1 MTSAPERRLAV
12 WLLIGA
18 SCLFSTAGFLIKLL
32 PLPALVVAGGRSA
45 FAALFILA
53 CIRRPKFTWSKAQLG
68 GAVMYCAMVVFF
80 VLANKTTTAAN
91 AILLQY
97 TAPMYIALLG
107 SWLLHERPTRA
118 DWGTIGFVLV
128 GMVLFLLDGLSLGN
142 WLGNIIALLC
152 AFCYAVLTI
161 LLRKQKDASP
171 YESVLLGNILTAVVS
186 IPALFATRPSLQ
198 QWSVLALMGMFQLGL
213 AWVLVAKATRH
224 VTAMEIVLIGAIEP
238 ILNPLWVVLIVGE
251 RPSSLALIGGVIVLG
266 AVVARGII
274 STRAAAVRLT

>member
-1 MTSAPERRLAV
+1 MTTAPERRLAV
-12 WLLIGA
+12 WLLLGA

-32 PLPALVVAGGRSA
+32 PLPALVVAGGRSV

-53 CIRRPKFTWSKAQLG
+53 CIRRPQFTWSKTQLG
-68 GAVMYCAMVVFF
+68 GAVVYCAMVVFF

-118 DWGTIGFVLV
+118 DWVTIGFVLI
-128 GMVLFLLDGLSLGN
+128 GMVLFLLDGLSVGN
-142 WLGNIIALLC
+142 WLGNIVALLC
-152 AFCYAVLTI
+152 AFCYGVLTI

-186 IPALFATRPSLQ
+186 IPALFAARPSLQ
-198 QWSVLALMGMFQLGL
+198 NWLVLALMGMFQLGL

-251 RPSSLALIGGVIVLG
+251 RPSLLAMIGGVIVLS
-266 AVVARGII
+266 AVVGRGII
-274 STRAAAVRLT
+274 SSRAAAVGLT

>member
-12 WLLIGA
+12 WLLLGA

-118 DWGTIGFVLV
+118 DWVTIGFVLV
-128 GMVLFLLDGLSLGN
+128 GMVLFLLDGLSVGN
-142 WLGNIIALLC
+142 WVGNIVALLC

-171 YESVLLGNILTAVVS
+171 YESVLLGNILTALVS

-198 QWSVLALMGMFQLGL
+198 NWSVLALMGMFQLGL

-224 VTAMEIVLIGAIEP
+224 VTAMEIVLIGAVEP

-251 RPSSLALIGGVIVLG
+251 RPSVLAMIGGVIVLG
-266 AVVARGII
+266 AVVVRGII

>member
-12 WLLIGA
+12 LLLLGA

-118 DWGTIGFVLV
+118 DWGTIGFVLI
-128 GMVLFLLDGLSLGN
+128 GMMLFLLDGLSVGN
-142 WLGNIIALLC
+142 WLGNIVALLC

-171 YESVLLGNILTAVVS
+171 YESVLLGNILTALVS
-186 IPALFATRPSLQ
+186 IPALFAARPSLQ
-198 QWSVLALMGMFQLGL
+198 NWLVLALMGMFQLGL

-251 RPSSLALIGGVIVLG
+251 RPSFLAMIGGVIVMG